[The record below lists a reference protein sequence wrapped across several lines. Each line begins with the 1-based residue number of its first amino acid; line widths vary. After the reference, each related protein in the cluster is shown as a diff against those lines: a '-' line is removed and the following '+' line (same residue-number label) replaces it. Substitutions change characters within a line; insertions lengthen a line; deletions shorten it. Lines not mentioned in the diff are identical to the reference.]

1 MSYLIELPDLE
12 NDACRAKLVK
22 GMGHNLYGEAAW
34 PNELLGVMP
43 RIKKGSKLIFPTEF
57 FFAVPDRVEEEE
69 SSIRDLTPSVVSYT
83 KGGKQL
89 LFGRATLYQFLA
101 RNKLLQVSDEIRKMS
116 VSGTLGGRKQKLAEN
131 LMSEACNLIDSR
143 DTATVHRPNG
153 AIIDHCYQTPQRLE
167 EVWERISQ
175 LEKIVRDTPAP

>member
-1 MSYLIELPDLE
+1 M
-12 NDACRAKLVK
+12 
-22 GMGHNLYGEAAW
+22 
-34 PNELLGVMP
+34 
-43 RIKKGSKLIFPTEF
+43 
-57 FFAVPDRVEEEE
+57 
-69 SSIRDLTPSVVSYT
+69 
-83 KGGKQL
+83 
-89 LFGRATLYQFLA
+89 ATLA

-131 LMSEACNLIDSR
+131 LMSEARNLIDSR

-153 AIIDHCYQTPQRLE
+153 AIIDHRYQTPQRLE